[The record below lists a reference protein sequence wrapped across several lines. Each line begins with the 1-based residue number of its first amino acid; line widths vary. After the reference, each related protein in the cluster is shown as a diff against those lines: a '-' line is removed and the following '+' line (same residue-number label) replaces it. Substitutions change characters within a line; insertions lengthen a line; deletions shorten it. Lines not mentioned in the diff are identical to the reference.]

1 MIYFKYIAYS
11 LHPFFIKLEYETSY
25 SYIIFNHKPNTI
37 LIHIFMIQL
46 LVTYSYI
53 KKIKT
58 QNKHTPMPGPGFP
71 MSYIG
76 IYGIFCCIGVQ
87 LRWVVIVCFID
98 IGGTDDHHWLSF
110 LSITYNT
117 CVWHNRNCSYN
128 LCC

>member
-87 LRWVVIVCFID
+87 LR
-98 IGGTDDHHWLSF
+98 
-110 LSITYNT
+110 
-117 CVWHNRNCSYN
+117 
-128 LCC
+128 